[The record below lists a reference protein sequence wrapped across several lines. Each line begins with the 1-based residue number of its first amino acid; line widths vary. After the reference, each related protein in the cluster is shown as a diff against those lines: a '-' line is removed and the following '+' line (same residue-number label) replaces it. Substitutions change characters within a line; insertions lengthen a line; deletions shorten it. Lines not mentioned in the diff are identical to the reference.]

1 MTTPTDS
8 LLGLE
13 HRLGRL
19 FVIGLTVSASA
30 LASGLIAYLIAPG
43 ARAPMLLLN
52 GGLAILMATPLL
64 RVIVSIAEYVRMRDW
79 FFVLTTIAVLV
90 ELTVT
95 MVYALTRG

>member
-1 MTTPTDS
+1 MPSDA

-19 FVIGLTVSASA
+19 FVVGLSISASA
-30 LASGLIAYLIAPG
+30 LASGLIVYLLVPES
-43 ARAPMLLLN
+43 RAALLLLN

-64 RVIVSIAEYVRMRDW
+64 RVIVSIVEYVRMRDW
-79 FFVLTTIAVLV
+79 FFVVTTIAVLV

-95 MVYALTRG
+95 MLYALTRG